1 MRNPNCDRCDNKLSK
16 PRLEA
21 GKRKCYLCEVAV
33 RRERK
38 QRAHD
43 RNIES
48 GDFTAAD
55 YWELYEKQGGRCA
68 IFSCRAKGKSKFL
81 AVEHDHKCSMGH
93 DPKDWCR
100 VCVRG
105 LTCSMHNEWIGR
117 AGDDP
122 DVFESL
128 AVYLLHPPAREILMG
143 KMIVGTDV
151 ETVETL
157 NKQYQIPA
165 KRALRILDIARMVGP
180 TPTAVPDGSIIVRY
194 IRVPRS
200 DRVLYEII
208 ESAPKINSRL
218 ALTLLMEDYGLSERR
233 AKTALN
239 GAWSNGERRVSTP
252 EGIIRIEYHGRS
264 EEEYMF
270 SIEEAS

>member
-1 MRNPNCDRCDNKLSK
+1 
-16 PRLEA
+16 
-21 GKRKCYLCEVAV
+21 
-33 RRERK
+33 
-38 QRAHD
+38 
-43 RNIES
+43 
-48 GDFTAAD
+48 
-55 YWELYEKQGGRCA
+55 
-68 IFSCRAKGKSKFL
+68 
-81 AVEHDHKCSMGH
+81 
-93 DPKDWCR
+93 
-100 VCVRG
+100 
-105 LTCSMHNEWIGR
+105 
-117 AGDDP
+117 
-122 DVFESL
+122 
-128 AVYLLHPPAREILMG
+128 MG